1 MIKKVL
7 SNTLWRLFS
16 YCKLYLQLEDGKE
29 YKYREPTQKPINP
42 PYQSALALKRGEQA
56 QAKDNPEDSSTIG
69 EDSMSALSLEA
80 SSIDT
85 ESK

>member
-1 MIKKVL
+1 M
-7 SNTLWRLFS
+7 WRLIS
-16 YCKLYLQLEDGKE
+16 YCKLCLQLEDGKE

-56 QAKDNPEDSSTIG
+56 QAKDKHEDSSTIVD
-69 EDSMSALSLEA
+69 DSMSALSLEA

>member
-1 MIKKVL
+1 M
-7 SNTLWRLFS
+7 WRLFS
-16 YCKLYLQLEDGKE
+16 YSKLYLQLEDGKE

-42 PYQSALALKRGEQA
+42 PYQTALALKRGEQA
-56 QAKDNPEDSSTIG
+56 QSKDNPEDSSTIG

>member
-1 MIKKVL
+1 MAPFL
-7 SNTLWRLFS
+7 SYS
-16 YCKLYLQLEDGKE
+16 KLYLQLEDGKE

-56 QAKDNPEDSSTIG
+56 QAKDNDEGSSPIV